1 MQKRPI
7 LVIGATGKT
16 GRRVASLLETAGH
29 TVRRGS
35 RQSQHPFDWENQ
47 STWAPALAGVS
58 AAYVTFFPDLAFP
71 GAPENIKALT
81 EAAMAAGVD
90 RLVLLSGRG
99 ETHAQTCE
107 GIVRD
112 SGLDYT
118 LVRASWFAQ
127 NFSEGYLHG
136 SVMQGVLAMPAGDVA
151 EPFVDIDDI
160 ADVVVAALTDP
171 RHSRAEYDVTGPRL
185 LTFQQAAAELGHATG
200 RPVVYQPISLDQF
213 HETLTVIGGSL
224 VADVFTEVSRE
235 TLDGHNATLGD
246 GVQRALG
253 RPARD
258 FADFCAAA
266 AASGTWSKAA

>member
-29 TVRRGS
+29 AVRRGS
-35 RQSQHPFDWENQ
+35 RQSQTPFDWGHQ
-47 STWAPALAGVS
+47 STWAPALDGVS
-58 AAYVTFFPDLAFP
+58 AAYVTFFPDLSFP
-71 GAPENIKALT
+71 GAPENITALT
-81 EAAMAAGVD
+81 EAAIAAGVD

-99 ETHAQTCE
+99 ESHAQTCE
-107 GIVRD
+107 GIVRTC
-112 SGLDYT
+112 GLDYT

-136 SVMQGVLAMPAGDVA
+136 PVMEGMLAMPAGDVA

-160 ADVVVAALTDP
+160 AEVVVGALTDP
-171 RHSRAEYDVTGPRL
+171 RHSRKEYDVTGPRL
-185 LTFQQAAAELGHATG
+185 LTFQQAAAELGQATG

-213 HETLTVIGGSL
+213 HAAMTLIGGAM
-224 VADVFTEVSRE
+224 VADVFTNVCRE
-235 TLDGHNATLGD
+235 TLDGRNATLGD

-266 AASGTWSKAA
+266 AASGTWAKAA

>member
-16 GRRVASLLETAGH
+16 GRRVASLLESAGH
-29 TVRRGS
+29 AARRSS
-35 RQSQHPFDWENQ
+35 RQSRHPFDWENQ
-47 STWAPALAGVS
+47 STWAPALAAVS
-58 AAYVTFFPDLAFP
+58 AAYITFFPDLAFP
-71 GAPENIKALT
+71 GAPEKIKALT
-81 EAAMAAGVD
+81 LAAKAVGVD

-99 ETHAQTCE
+99 EAHAQTCE

-136 SVMQGVLAMPAGDVA
+136 PVMEGVLAMPAGNVA

-171 RHSRAEYDVTGPRL
+171 RHSRKEYDVTGPRL
-185 LTFQQAAAELGHATG
+185 LTFHQVAEELGQATG
-200 RPVVYQPISLDQF
+200 RSVRYQPISLNQF
-213 HETLTVIGGSL
+213 HAAMTVIGGSV
-224 VADVFTEVSRE
+224 VADVFTNVCRE
-235 TLDGHNATLGD
+235 TLDGRNAMLGD

-266 AASGTWSKAA
+266 AASGTWTRAA

>member
-16 GRRVASLLETAGH
+16 GRRVASRLDAAGH
-29 TVRRGS
+29 PVRRGS
-35 RQSQHPFDWENQ
+35 RQSHPPFDWENQ
-47 STWAPALAGVS
+47 STWAPALAGAS
-58 AAYVTFFPDLAFP
+58 AAYITFFPDLAFP
-71 GAPENIKALT
+71 GAPEKIKTLT
-81 EAAMAAGVD
+81 DFAAAAGVG

-99 ETHAQTCE
+99 ETHAQICE
-107 GIVRD
+107 GIVRTC
-112 SGLDYT
+112 GLDYT
-118 LVRASWFAQ
+118 LLRASWFAQ

-136 SVMQGVLAMPAGDVA
+136 SVMEGVLAMPAGDVA

-160 ADVVVAALTDP
+160 AEVAVAALTDP
-171 RHSRAEYDVTGPRL
+171 RHSRKEYDVTGPRL
-185 LTFQQAAAELGHATG
+185 LTFQQAAAELGQATG
-200 RPVVYQPISLDQF
+200 RSVVYQPISLDQF
-213 HETLTVIGGSL
+213 HAAMTVIGGPM
-224 VADVFTEVSRE
+224 VADVFTNVCRE

-266 AASGTWSKAA
+266 AASGIWAKAA